1 MCWVI
6 KLCVGAIG
14 AIGLLAY
21 SLFWASSFLDALMLN
36 DCHRM
41 VDALSYNHSGTIYH
55 LGPIETLRVE
65 PTLASCVATE
75 LFSDRLGLPSPGAGS
90 SPVLAAASRGRT
102 VWLAALGRNEALE
115 ILAESKKCDLDAAMG
130 EEAGNAEGKT
140 AAHHCAENNQWQ
152 CIDILGRHGANLDVT
167 DKWGQTPHHAAL
179 YFKYDKVL
187 EALERHGAQ
196 WSPPPEL
203 PPVGADGTREL

>member
-75 LFSDRLGLPSPGAGS
+75 LFSDRLGLPSIGAGS
-90 SPVLAAASRGRT
+90 SPILSRRGDPWERRRDYGRQDRG
-102 VWLAALGRNEALE
+102 APG
-115 ILAESKKCDLDAAMG
+115 G
-130 EEAGNAEGKT
+130 GK
-140 AAHHCAENNQWQ
+140 
-152 CIDILGRHGANLDVT
+152 
-167 DKWGQTPHHAAL
+167 
-179 YFKYDKVL
+179 
-187 EALERHGAQ
+187 
-196 WSPPPEL
+196 
-203 PPVGADGTREL
+203 